1 MQTTGVVAIL
11 NVLSI
16 RIFWEGIRKKR
27 RSPSCYFYYRNFFV
41 AEGIIALVVELSCRR
56 L

>member
-16 RIFWEGIRKKR
+16 RIFWEGIRKKTKK
-27 RSPSCYFYYRNFFV
+27 PILLFLLPEFFFW
-41 AEGIIALVVELSCRR
+41 EGIIALVVELSCRR